1 MKNRFFLFCLMAVM
15 TVSCAKEQQEVIQT
29 VTDDPVFHA
38 TIENAGTRVF
48 ADDQLR
54 VLWNADDRV
63 SIFNK
68 TTFNRQYRFMGED
81 GANAGS
87 FTKVPSDDFV
97 TSNPLEYVYSV
108 YPYNENTCISN
119 DGEITVYLPAEQ
131 TYREDSFGLGA
142 NTMIAI
148 TEDDELMF
156 KNLCGYFAVKLYGD
170 NVSVK
175 SITLKGNDN
184 ELLSGKATVVASI
197 DEAPALTFDT
207 AVASEMITLTP
218 ESPVT
223 IGSTEETATT
233 FWFVVPPTT
242 FNDGITLSVTDQND
256 GSFVKTTTGSLVIS
270 RNRLKNTAA
279 LKVETGSSSGD
290 DKVYERISEARFVT
304 EGAQFVMA
312 TAADDLSYGLSA
324 TQGSDFRLGVPVTK
338 SHSGAKA
345 GEGVETI
352 VNPSDDVEVLT
363 VEAGTKEGVYAFK
376 TKAGKYLAVDASK
389 SSALLSIDSKTTMSD
404 WRIKYKDG
412 DCSFECVTP
421 SYTYGLRYRKNDN
434 KFLAFRPSF
443 VAANQPIA
451 LYKLEGS
458 GGSDWKLDP
467 DLHLSK
473 TSLTLTEG
481 DTQRLAVA
489 LCYSLSDGGVVTFR
503 SEDPSVA
510 TVSDKGD
517 VTAVKEGETYI
528 WARVGETENYQ
539 ADSVSCKVTVL
550 PPVPVSSVTFD
561 KTKMTIIEGYTDVL
575 TVTVSPSNAA
585 DKKLVWSISD
595 ESVISLSVESGTV
608 YAEKP
613 GTATI
618 TATSVMDPTKKATC
632 TVTVKPFV
640 PVTGVSLDQSSLRMQ
655 KGQTAKLTATV
666 QPSDASNVDYF
677 WGSDNTSVADV
688 DQEGNVI
695 AKSDILGISCNIVVI
710 ARNKDKGNEH
720 SASCKVTIGAAP
732 VLKLQIAMSMLET
745 AYWQDYTGP
754 FQLSYTN
761 QSYYLRL
768 YDTANSRIVTEGT
781 FGKEAAMFH
790 AGHMSSDTYT
800 LETYTSF
807 WRVVIRKD
815 GFFGGTVT
823 YKDEAQGINFS
834 QEVVFYYPR
843 PLNLWLDSYTVL
855 PSGQKVEVIAG
866 KTERLYI
873 GHADTGEY
881 EMLDPTYLS
890 ITGGDASIAE
900 VSLASN
906 NADILISAKKAG
918 ETTWRVQ
925 YSHYGITL
933 DRTFTVKVKTRYV
946 LYYSNSEYTSSEF
959 TFTYDDNE
967 TNTYVFQVYDNLNKQ
982 YVYTTSGLSANVT
995 SGSEYFSASI
1005 DFYGAS
1011 SAPSGVYQVYKVKA
1025 VKRTQGWYIGNV
1037 SFYYAGELLKTVKF
1051 RANSPTY
1058 SLRYSTSYSSF
1069 SASSPTFNNALALT
1083 KGTSTYF
1090 RLYDDTHGKYVTQ
1103 ANNYHINGTSQYISL
1118 ENVYKGSYM
1127 GQVDVKVGGVAS
1139 ATVHIGFS
1147 DSDKEFS
1154 YTKYFYSACE
1164 AAFTSYWYE
1173 AGLSYYQYPFV
1184 GEEDVYWLFNK
1195 DANKILE
1202 FFNDCMTI
1210 ENNNPTA
1217 MSVTVEN
1224 RPVVN
1229 DGNRYHQCIV
1239 FKAKASGNVK
1249 VTLTYNDNNGT
1260 QASTTFFYTVKSK

>member
-184 ELLSGKATVVASI
+184 EQLSGKATVVASI

-489 LCYSLSDGGVVTFR
+489 LCYSLSDGGVVTF
-503 SEDPSVA
+503 SSSDPTIA
-510 TVSDKGD
+510 TVDDNGN
-517 VTAVKEGETYI
+517 VTAV
-528 WARVGETENYQ
+528 
-539 ADSVSCKVTVL
+539 
-550 PPVPVSSVTFD
+550 
-561 KTKMTIIEGYTDVL
+561 
-575 TVTVSPSNAA
+575 
-585 DKKLVWSISD
+585 
-595 ESVISLSVESGTV
+595 
-608 YAEKP
+608 
-613 GTATI
+613 
-618 TATSVMDPTKKATC
+618 
-632 TVTVKPFV
+632 
-640 PVTGVSLDQSSLRMQ
+640 
-655 KGQTAKLTATV
+655 
-666 QPSDASNVDYF
+666 
-677 WGSDNTSVADV
+677 
-688 DQEGNVI
+688 
-695 AKSDILGISCNIVVI
+695 
-710 ARNKDKGNEH
+710 
-720 SASCKVTIGAAP
+720 
-732 VLKLQIAMSMLET
+732 
-745 AYWQDYTGP
+745 
-754 FQLSYTN
+754 
-761 QSYYLRL
+761 
-768 YDTANSRIVTEGT
+768 
-781 FGKEAAMFH
+781 
-790 AGHMSSDTYT
+790 
-800 LETYTSF
+800 
-807 WRVVIRKD
+807 
-815 GFFGGTVT
+815 
-823 YKDEAQGINFS
+823 
-834 QEVVFYYPR
+834 
-843 PLNLWLDSYTVL
+843 
-855 PSGQKVEVIAG
+855 
-866 KTERLYI
+866 
-873 GHADTGEY
+873 
-881 EMLDPTYLS
+881 
-890 ITGGDASIAE
+890 
-900 VSLASN
+900 
-906 NADILISAKKAG
+906 KAG
-918 ETTWRVQ
+918 ETTITATVGETDNYKAGTATCQVTVLAAIVQ
-925 YSHYGITL
+925 PEAVDLGLPSGLKWASFNIGATKPEECGEHFAWGETESY
-933 DRTFTVKVKTRYV
+933 
-946 LYYSNSEYTSSEF
+946 YTSLDPLTWKAGKEHG
-959 TFTYDDNE
+959 YDW
-967 TNTYVFQVYDNLNKQ
+967 
-982 YVYTTSGLSANVT
+982 
-995 SGSEYFSASI
+995 AS
-1005 DFYGAS
+1005 
-1011 SAPSGVYQVYKVKA
+1011 
-1025 VKRTQGWYIGNV
+1025 
-1037 SFYYAGELLKTVKF
+1037 
-1051 RANSPTY
+1051 Y
-1058 SLRYSTSYSSF
+1058 SLCMGESD
-1069 SASSPTFNNALALT
+1069 ALT
-1083 KGTSTYF
+1083 KYCTSYYGYNGYSDGKTVLEPVDDAAVKAYGGTWRMPTDVDWNELRTSCTWEMT
-1090 RLYDDTHGKYVTQ
+1090 R
-1103 ANNYHINGTSQYISL
+1103 INGVVGCKITASNGKSIFLPAAGYLFGFNHFNGDNFGYYWSSKRYSISDRAHYI
-1118 ENVYKGSYM
+1118 
-1127 GQVDVKVGGVAS
+1127 
-1139 ATVHIGFS
+1139 
-1147 DSDKEFS
+1147 
-1154 YTKYFYSACE
+1154 YFTYGD
-1164 AAFTSYWYE
+1164 FTLKDFGRCR
-1173 AGLSYYQYPFV
+1173 GLSVRAVCP
-1184 GEEDVYWLFNK
+1184 
-1195 DANKILE
+1195 
-1202 FFNDCMTI
+1202 
-1210 ENNNPTA
+1210 
-1217 MSVTVEN
+1217 
-1224 RPVVN
+1224 
-1229 DGNRYHQCIV
+1229 
-1239 FKAKASGNVK
+1239 
-1249 VTLTYNDNNGT
+1249 
-1260 QASTTFFYTVKSK
+1260 